1 MEKYVRW
8 FAGLDQYQQL
18 LLAFGF
24 VLGIAAFGTAAA
36 TDNPVFLVLAVF
48 WFVVAPAAVW
58 VIDSYEDSE

>member
-24 VLGIAAFGTAAA
+24 FLGIAAVGTAAA
-36 TDNPVFLVLAVF
+36 TDNPVFLALAVF
-48 WFVVAPAAVW
+48 WLVVAPAAVW
-58 VIDSYEDSE
+58 LIDSREE